1 MECPAGV
8 EDFVQK
14 KTLTAAERDR
24 DEVRLERR
32 HWQHLQLQ
40 LDPDRFVFLDE
51 TWVKSNMTPA
61 YGWGP
66 VGSRV
71 PEAVPHGHWKT
82 TTFLAALRST
92 GLVAPLVIDG
102 ALDGALFRA
111 YVEQHLVRELR
122 SGDVVVLDN
131 LSSHKVPGV
140 AEAIRSV
147 GAEVVYLP
155 PYSPDLNPI
164 EQVFAKAKA
173 TIRKRKPRTVDET
186 ERLCGEALDWFS
198 PQECQNYIRH
208 AGYGPQEGN

>member
-1 MECPAGV
+1 M
-8 EDFVQK
+8 
-14 KTLTAAERDR
+14 
-24 DEVRLERR
+24 
-32 HWQHLQLQ
+32 QLH
-40 LDPDRFVFLDE
+40 LDPSRFVFLDE
-51 TWVKSNMTPA
+51 TWVKSNLTPA

-71 PEAVPHGHWKT
+71 PEPVPRGHWKT

-92 GLVAPLVIDG
+92 GLCAPLVIDG
-102 ALDGALFRA
+102 ALNGEVFRA

-122 SGDVVVLDN
+122 EGDVVVLDN
-131 LSSHKVPGV
+131 LSSHKVAGV

-147 GAEVVYLP
+147 GAAVVYLP

-173 TIRKRKPRTVDET
+173 KIRKRKPRTVAET

-198 PQECQNYIRH
+198 PGECQNYIRH
-208 AGYGPQEGN
+208 AGYQSQG